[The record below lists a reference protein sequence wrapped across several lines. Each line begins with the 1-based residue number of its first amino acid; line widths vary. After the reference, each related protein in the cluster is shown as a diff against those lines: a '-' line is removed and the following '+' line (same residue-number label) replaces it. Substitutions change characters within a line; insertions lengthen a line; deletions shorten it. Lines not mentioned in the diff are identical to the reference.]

1 MPGYNNYTDYATI
14 DEDAYIASNG
24 PINKMKGGVATPFPQ
39 KLHKLLEDGT
49 HADIISWAPNGR
61 CFLIHQPKLFVQV
74 VLPHFFNATK
84 KTSFTRQLNLYGFVR
99 LLSNGPDKGGYYHEK
114 FLRSK
119 SKLCKLI
126 KRIPLKG
133 SKHSLCQDS
142 QQEPKFYSMPY
153 LPDFDSA
160 SFDKSSASLPAFTP
174 TLRSRSSEK
183 TCEITS
189 SLHLDRLERNN
200 NEGSKNCDCSTR
212 IESFGINDHT
222 ISSRRLSL
230 PVFDKN
236 AIYDRT
242 EFISSKASLMKD
254 PGSVAASVAGFDY
267 ETSCFI
273 SRFF

>member
-1 MPGYNNYTDYATI
+1 MPGYNYTDYANI
-14 DEDAYIASNG
+14 DENTYIASNG

-39 KLHKLLEDGT
+39 KLHKLLDDGT
-49 HADIISWAPNGR
+49 HHADIISWAPNGR

-74 VLPHFFNATK
+74 VLPQFFNATK

-119 SKLCKLI
+119 SELCKLI

-174 TLRSRSSEK
+174 TLRRSSEK
-183 TCEITS
+183 TSEITS

-200 NEGSKNCDCSTR
+200 NEGSKNGDCSTR
-212 IESFGINDHT
+212 IESFGIKDHT
-222 ISSRRLSL
+222 ISSQRLSL
-230 PVFDKN
+230 RRDKN

-242 EFISSKASLMKD
+242 DFISSKASLMKD
-254 PGSVAASVAGFDY
+254 PVSVAASVAGFDY